1 MASSIQKPIS
11 INNQSQESTIYLVA
25 DGNQVQLV
33 QVPNN
38 VQKPVIFRN
47 QNGQILQE
55 RLIPA
60 ASITNQ
66 PVFVSSQTNE
76 NVFILSNSSKINI
89 PQQQQI
95 SSTSLMTQQPHE
107 SSSQAISTAH
117 TSSSFDINPKSSTN
131 VTAKRTIQSLTS
143 HTQLPAAVF
152 PTSNSLEDTLQSSNS
167 DTSSIYNDNDTYEVD
182 DSTTTAHDD
191 LTLSQITQR
200 ANHHHYQQLNCS
212 SLLKKKRQ
220 RTRSY
225 EHDQSTNKRIRS
237 CSLIERTELTNPN
250 GFQSHNSLS
259 TSVAVDQTRNSS
271 ILYPTSSNLPTST
284 ITTNVIQSYLS
295 SMKSFDQEQ
304 NSIIIHQNKKDKKNF
319 NLCNDPNQWS
329 IFDVKNFISSIT
341 DDKIAEFFYNFQI
354 NGAALLLIQEKHLRN
369 DMKIN
374 LGPSIIILDK
384 ILKLREH
391 SSTFDS

>member
-1 MASSIQKPIS
+1 MVTTTLVMPRQTPI
-11 INNQSQESTIYLVA
+11 
-25 DGNQVQLV
+25 
-33 QVPNN
+33 
-38 VQKPVIFRN
+38 
-47 QNGQILQE
+47 ILP
-55 RLIPA
+55 R
-60 ASITNQ
+60 
-66 PVFVSSQTNE
+66 
-76 NVFILSNSSKINI
+76 
-89 PQQQQI
+89 
-95 SSTSLMTQQPHE
+95 SSTPS
-107 SSSQAISTAH
+107 
-117 TSSSFDINPKSSTN
+117 
-131 VTAKRTIQSLTS
+131 
-143 HTQLPAAVF
+143 
-152 PTSNSLEDTLQSSNS
+152 PTFQ
-167 DTSSIYNDNDTYEVD
+167 
-182 DSTTTAHDD
+182 
-191 LTLSQITQR
+191 
-200 ANHHHYQQLNCS
+200 
-212 SLLKKKRQ
+212 
-220 RTRSY
+220 
-225 EHDQSTNKRIRS
+225 
-237 CSLIERTELTNPN
+237 

-391 SSTFDS
+391 LSTFDS

>member
-47 QNGQILQE
+47 QNGQILQA

-89 PQQQQI
+89 PRQQQI

-117 TSSSFDINPKSSTN
+117 TSSSFDINSKSSAS
-131 VTAKRTIQSLTS
+131 VTAKRTMQSLTS

-167 DTSSIYNDNDTYEVD
+167 DTPSIYNDNDTYEVD
-182 DSTTTAHDD
+182 DSTTTTAHDD

-200 ANHHHYQQLNCS
+200 ANHHHYHEQLNCS

-225 EHDQSTNKRIRS
+225 EHDQSTNKRIRN
-237 CSLIERTELTNPN
+237 CSLIERT
-250 GFQSHNSLS
+250 
-259 TSVAVDQTRNSS
+259 
-271 ILYPTSSNLPTST
+271 
-284 ITTNVIQSYLS
+284 
-295 SMKSFDQEQ
+295 
-304 NSIIIHQNKKDKKNF
+304 
-319 NLCNDPNQWS
+319 
-329 IFDVKNFISSIT
+329 
-341 DDKIAEFFYNFQI
+341 
-354 NGAALLLIQEKHLRN
+354 
-369 DMKIN
+369 
-374 LGPSIIILDK
+374 
-384 ILKLREH
+384 
-391 SSTFDS
+391 